1 MRGVH
6 HQALSERFGTA
17 AIRRFERQAQNA
29 TSTSLLVFK
38 MSGSKVLSQSLFS
51 ELAMSDSP
59 AAPPSGQAAAAEHA
73 SLASTLRETSSSTF
87 LYHDHFLGRDVR
99 YPVAQQQQSDAPL
112 KLIKPATWFLLRQVC
127 AAPGANDLQHRLPIC
142 YIQVAIWPA
151 QRVRD
156 MFSCSAMICHRLS
169 AQAASVNVGR
179 RKGAW
184 SALIHSR
191 VLAGYVSR
199 VRCAFA
205 CPRAA
210 ICVWP
215 LLPAHV

>member
-6 HQALSERFGTA
+6 QALRERFGTA
-17 AIRRFERQAQNA
+17 AIQRFKRQTQNA

-59 AAPPSGQAAAAEHA
+59 AAPRVG
-73 SLASTLRETSSSTF
+73 LLR
-87 LYHDHFLGRDVR
+87 
-99 YPVAQQQQSDAPL
+99 P
-112 KLIKPATWFLLRQVC
+112 WFLLRQGC
-127 AAPGANDLQHRLPIC
+127 AAPGANDRHHRLPIC
-142 YIQVAIWPA
+142 YIQVAISPA
-151 QRVRD
+151 QRVRV

-215 LLPAHV
+215 LLSAHV